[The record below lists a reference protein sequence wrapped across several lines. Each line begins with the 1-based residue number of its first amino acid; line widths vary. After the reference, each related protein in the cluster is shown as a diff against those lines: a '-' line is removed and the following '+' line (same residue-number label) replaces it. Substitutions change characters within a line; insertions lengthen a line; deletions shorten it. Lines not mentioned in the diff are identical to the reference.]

1 MTTPSEPTPTS
12 SELSN
17 PSSVTPS
24 AQDPADLDDFS
35 IPSDREFIL
44 ITVAL
49 PDGGTTDPL
58 PVKVADL
65 LIVIGNT
72 RRYKADWQKC
82 IFTRI
87 TDAVRNHLDS
97 HALDPDHAYLESL
110 QALFYSPDQCIDFHF
125 DKLLQMYYDPIE
137 NKVLIWPSTLKDY
150 LFHQMKQST
159 NETHFLHFRFLRHAQ
174 RLIKEACLPRS
185 SLNISDLDNSPKL
198 RTQFS
203 SCFAIF

>member
-49 PDGGTTDPL
+49 PDGRTTDPL

-72 RRYKADWQKC
+72 RRYKADWQKR

-87 TDAVRNHLDS
+87 TDALRNHLDS
-97 HALDPDHAYLESL
+97 HDLDPDHAYLESF
-110 QALFYSPDQCIDFHF
+110 QALFYNPDNDIDFQF
-125 DKLLQMYYDPIE
+125 DKLL
-137 NKVLIWPSTLKDY
+137 
-150 LFHQMKQST
+150 
-159 NETHFLHFRFLRHAQ
+159 
-174 RLIKEACLPRS
+174 
-185 SLNISDLDNSPKL
+185 
-198 RTQFS
+198 
-203 SCFAIF
+203 